1 MGNQNKN
8 VSLSLV
14 PADQVEAAAGAAAAE
29 LAVALGLVRV
39 MTFLR
44 FHDPALDEVEQRLAT
59 AWETLLGL
67 RRLLAETRRAG
78 TRGVAAVIASTG
90 CASSPTRA

>member
-14 PADQVEAAAGAAAAE
+14 SADEAEAAAGAAAAE

-39 MTFLR
+39 LTLLR

-59 AWETLLGL
+59 VWEALLGL
-67 RRLLAETRRAG
+67 RRLLAEDEASRHQ
-78 TRGVAAVIASTG
+78 RGEG
-90 CASSPTRA
+90 R

>member
-39 MTFLR
+39 MTLLR

-67 RRLLAETRRAG
+67 RRLLADNEAG
-78 TRGVAAVIASTG
+78 RHEGSEQ
-90 CASSPTRA
+90 R

>member
-14 PADQVEAAAGAAAAE
+14 SADEVEAAARTAAAE

-39 MTFLR
+39 LTILR

-67 RRLLAETRRAG
+67 RRL
-78 TRGVAAVIASTG
+78 IADDDVNQYGGSEG
-90 CASSPTRA
+90 R